1 MREQGEQSVLERA
14 TESVGSRAWFDQ
26 RVGDFNVDESLRTL
40 GALAEGSAGRGF
52 DTASLQVDAWKVQ
65 LTQLHAALQS
75 LTSRHAD
82 ASEWHLFLE
91 YEIPRRQKRIDV
103 VLLSPGVVFVI
114 ECKVG
119 TPTVERAALWQA
131 EDYAL
136 DLRDFHERCAGMR
149 IVPILWATGG
159 AFPTTLHE
167 GTGLPTYAVGRLGL
181 ADVLAAEASNRSAPS
196 DDSWDPAGWDHA
208 AYQPTPSIIQ
218 ATKHLFARHTVANL
232 SHHYA
237 DNLDATVRAV
247 VDAATA
253 AERDG
258 RRTIC
263 FVTGVPGAGKTLA
276 GLAAIN
282 AIGGAREGDTRG
294 AYMSGNGPL
303 VEVLRAAI
311 AEDSADRIGTK
322 REAMRR
328 AATLVQNVHEFI
340 EEYGVKKPSAPPHES
355 IVAFDEAQRAWDA
368 RKLGQRHKLLK
379 RSEPA
384 LMLDIME
391 RSQRPA
397 VLICLV
403 GGGQEIHSGEAG
415 LEEWGRALRAHPDRW
430 RVVASP
436 DVLSGADSTAHHRL
450 FTEQPPDAIEIV
462 PTAGMHLNVSVRS
475 PRAQQVAEWV
485 NAVLSLDASRAR
497 RALESMDGFR
507 LGLTRS
513 LATAKQWLQDA
524 GRDELRPGL
533 VTSSGNLRLR
543 AYGIE
548 IAPEFLHACSLPHWF
563 LAPASDIRSSAA
575 LELAMTEFKVQG
587 LELDFIGM
595 CWGDDLTVTK
605 SNTWKMQRFR
615 GTKWVNVKRDV
626 DQRYLLNKYRVLL
639 TRAREG
645 MVIWVPPG
653 NAQDRTRDPARLDRT
668 AEFLEAAGVS
678 FIDS

>member
-1 MREQGEQSVLERA
+1 MREQGERSVVEQA
-14 TESVGSRAWFDQ
+14 VETVGSRAWFNQ
-26 RVGDFNVDESLRTL
+26 RVGDFDVNESLQTL

-52 DTASLQVDAWKVQ
+52 DTASLQIDAWKSQ
-65 LTQLHAALQS
+65 LPQLHTELRSLLERRPDAANW
-75 LTSRHAD
+75 R
-82 ASEWHLFLE
+82 LFLE

-103 VLLSPGVVFVI
+103 VVLSPSVVFVI

-119 TPTVERAALWQA
+119 TPKVERSALWQV

-149 IVPILWATGG
+149 IVPVLWTTGG
-159 AFPTTLHE
+159 AYQPTLCE
-167 GTGLPTYAVGRLGL
+167 GVALPVYAVGRAGL
-181 ADVLAAEASNRSAPS
+181 ASVLASEAASAS
-196 DDSWDPAGWDHA
+196 IDSQRPWDPVGWDHA

-218 ATKHLFARHTVANL
+218 ATKHLFAQHTVANL

-247 VDAATA
+247 VDAAA
-253 AERDG
+253 AAQRDG

-263 FVTGVPGAGKTLA
+263 FITGVPGAGKTLA
-276 GLAAIN
+276 GLAAIH
-282 AIGGAREGDTRG
+282 AVGGTRHDAARG

-303 VEVLRAAI
+303 VEILRAAI
-311 AEDSADRIGTK
+311 AEDSAERIGTK
-322 REAMRR
+322 REALRHAR
-328 AATLVQNVHEFI
+328 TLVQNVHEFI
-340 EEYGVKKPSAPPHES
+340 EEYGVKRPTSPPDES
-355 IVAFDEAQRAWDA
+355 IVVFDEAQRAWHA
-368 RKLGQRHKLLK
+368 KKLRQRHKLL
-379 RSEPA
+379 RYSEPA

-391 RSQRPA
+391 RSDRPA

-436 DVLSGADSTAHHRL
+436 DVLGGGASTAHHRL
-450 FTEQPPDAIEIV
+450 FEEQPPATIEIV
-462 PTAGMHLNVSVRS
+462 PTAGMHLDVSVRS
-475 PRAQQVAEWV
+475 PRAQRLAEWV
-485 NAVLSLDASRAR
+485 NAVLSLDAAEAQRT
-497 RALESMDGFR
+497 LQQMNGFR
-507 LGLTRS
+507 IGMTRS
-513 LATAKQWLQDA
+513 LEGAKQWLRDA
-524 GRDELRPGL
+524 GRDEMRPGL

-563 LAPASDIRSSAA
+563 LAPPSDIRSSSA

-587 LELDFIGM
+587 LELDLVGM

-605 SNTWKMQRFR
+605 SGTWQMQRFR
-615 GTKWVNVKRDV
+615 GSKWVNVNREEDRD
-626 DQRYLLNKYRVLL
+626 YLLNKYRVLL

-645 MVIWVPPG
+645 MVLWIPPG
-653 NAQDRTRDPARLDRT
+653 NASDRTRDPERLNRT
-668 AEFLEAAGVS
+668 ADFLEAAGVPLVS
-678 FIDS
+678 E